1 MQRNVHEAEQS
12 RVKSIEN
19 LQNVK
24 TMTMKSLYSRVIKS
38 NFKSGK
44 NSNRAYTKKNP
55 QKIKNSSEDNMT
67 AITHLIHSN
76 LSKT

>member
-44 NSNRAYTKKNP
+44 NSNRAYTKKKPAEN
-55 QKIKNSSEDNMT
+55 
-67 AITHLIHSN
+67 
-76 LSKT
+76 

>member
-44 NSNRAYTKKNP
+44 NSNLAYTKKNTRR
-55 QKIKNSSEDNMT
+55 KLKTLDNMT
-67 AITHLIHSN
+67 AIIHLIHSN